1 MKESSFHD
9 IINQYFKILG
19 EPFSPPALSYDNKYI
34 LNNINEFIDNDF
46 FTYQYFSIADCSERK
61 LPVLFI
67 MEITDGKY
75 IIIKNHRGQ
84 LTNLTTDTAI
94 TNQLIESKH
103 LFSFSA
109 SENTLSEVN
118 IYNSL
123 IKLTP
128 KSNLFSLPL
137 IVFALLLPLYSNL
150 FNSRLVYSESI
161 SSILYISFIFIV
173 VIGLEFFIKHII
185 HEQNIKKIKLNISIF
200 NRYFVNLLKQSSCK
214 STSIKV
220 RTAEASVLQVW
231 EIKPQII
238 YDIGLAIL
246 FSFCIFGMLG
256 LYSLLLLSYY
266 AGLIFLCLHVRFLSY
281 KNMLRANTL
290 NYEKSAMYYSLEQK
304 KHELCFARDD
314 YFKQYISIKTNEDE
328 KIKLKLNEANHHWM
342 EIIKVNTFLSMI
354 VMYIASYLAIGD
366 GSLSLAS
373 IIAVMIIN
381 GRLSGAITSA
391 INRLFIVKTHL
402 FHIKSSIDQL
412 KNNPLIHFKVDGITT
427 DSITHFSAKNLSV
440 NIHGKT
446 IINQL
451 NIEAKPGDVIGIT
464 GVSGSGKTSLIKA
477 LCGTSVHSSGDITI
491 NDVSIDEIS
500 QCFFAEKVSYHSGI
514 STFIHGS
521 IRDNFNFHGIFDN
534 TMIVRIT
541 KLCCP
546 SLPISKETL
555 DDALIND
562 IAASTGE
569 KQKLQLALT
578 LLKKPDIIFLDES
591 TSFMA
596 SHDALTFLNLMKKEF
611 ELDNAII
618 FFSTHDLGL
627 MPFFTQHIALS
638 SSNAKNIN
646 TPQLHNEIIIP
657 KITLG

>member
-1 MKESSFHD
+1 MKESNFHD
-9 IINQYFKILG
+9 VINQYFKILG
-19 EPFSPPALSYDNKYI
+19 ESFTSPTLSYDNKYI

-46 FTYQYFSIADCSERK
+46 FNYQYVSIVDFSERK
-61 LPVLFI
+61 LPALFI

-84 LTNLTTDTAI
+84 LTNLTTDSAI
-94 TNQLIESKH
+94 TQQLVENKH

-109 SENTLSEVN
+109 RENMLSEAS
-118 IYNSL
+118 IYKSL

-173 VIGLEFFIKHII
+173 IIGLEFFIKHII

-214 STSIKV
+214 SASIKV
-220 RTAEASVLQVW
+220 RTAEASILQVW

-246 FSFCIFGMLG
+246 FSFCIVGMLG

-266 AGLIFLCLHVRFLSY
+266 AGFIFLCLHIRFLSY

-440 NIHGKT
+440 SIHGKT

-464 GVSGSGKTSLIKA
+464 GVSGVGKTSLMKA
-477 LCGTSVHSSGDITI
+477 LCGTSQYASGNITI
-491 NDVSIDEIS
+491 NGISIDEIS
-500 QCFFAEKVSYHSGI
+500 QCFLTEKIAYHNGV
-514 STFIHGS
+514 STFVHGS
-521 IRDNFNFHGIFDN
+521 IRDNFNFYGVFDN
-534 TMIVRIT
+534 DIIVRLT

-546 SLPISKETL
+546 SLLISKETL
-555 DDALIND
+555 DDTLVTD

-569 KQKLQLALT
+569 KQKLQLALI
-578 LLKKPDIIFLDES
+578 LMKQPDMILLDES

-596 SHDALTFLNLMKKEF
+596 TSDALPFLQLMKQEF
-611 ELDNAII
+611 ELDKSII
-618 FFSTHDLGL
+618 FLSTHDLGL
-627 MPFFTQHIALS
+627 ASFFTTHIELSPGHAKRISSPQH
-638 SSNAKNIN
+638 
-646 TPQLHNEIIIP
+646 HNEIVIP
-657 KITLG
+657 KINLS

>member
-9 IINQYFKILG
+9 VINQYFKILG
-19 EPFSPPALSYDNKYI
+19 EPFSSPALSYDNKYI
-34 LNNINEFIDNDF
+34 LNNINEFINNDF
-46 FTYQYFSIADCSERK
+46 FTYQYTSISDFNEKK
-61 LPVLFI
+61 LPALFI
-67 MEITDGKY
+67 MEIADGKY

-84 LTNLTTDTAI
+84 LTNLTTDIAI
-94 TNQLIESKH
+94 TQQLIENKH

-109 SENTLSEVN
+109 SENTLNEES
-118 IYNSL
+118 IYKSL

-128 KSNLFSLPL
+128 KSSLLSLPL

-150 FNSRLVYSESI
+150 FNSCLVYSESI
-161 SSILYISFIFIV
+161 SSLLYISFIFIV

-185 HEQNIKKIKLNISIF
+185 HEQNTKKIKLNISTF
-200 NRYFVNLLKQSSCK
+200 NRYFINLLKQSSCK
-214 STSIKV
+214 SASIKV
-220 RTAEASVLQVW
+220 RTAEASILQVW

-238 YDIGLAIL
+238 YDVGLAIL

-256 LYSLLLLSYY
+256 FYSLLLLSYY
-266 AGLIFLCLHVRFLSY
+266 AGLIFLCLHIRFLSY

-304 KHELCFARDD
+304 KHELCFARDNH
-314 YFKQYISIKTNEDE
+314 FKQYISIKTNEDE

-354 VMYIASYLAIGD
+354 VMYVASYLAIGE

-373 IIAVMIIN
+373 VIAVMIIN
-381 GRLSGAITSA
+381 SRLSGAITSA
-391 INRLFIVKTHL
+391 INRLFMVKTHL

-412 KNNPLIHFKVDGITT
+412 KNNPLIHFKADGITT
-427 DSITHFSAKNLSV
+427 DSIKHFSAKNLSV
-440 NIHGKT
+440 SINGKT

-451 NIEAKPGDVIGIT
+451 DVEAKPGDVIGIT
-464 GVSGSGKTSLIKA
+464 GISGVGKTSLMKA
-477 LCGTSVHSSGDITI
+477 LCGISEYSSGDITI
-491 NDVSIDEIS
+491 NGIGIDEIS
-500 QCFFAEKVSYHSGI
+500 QCFLTEKIAYHNGI

-521 IRDNFNFHGIFDN
+521 IRDNFNFYGVFDN
-534 TMIVRIT
+534 NTIVHLT

-546 SLPISKETL
+546 SLLISKETL
-555 DDALIND
+555 DDTLITD

-578 LLKKPDIIFLDES
+578 LIKQPEMIFLDES

-596 SHDALTFLNLMKKEF
+596 TSDALSFLQLMKQEF
-611 ELDNAII
+611 ELDESII

-627 MPFFTQHIALS
+627 TSFFTKHIALS
-638 SSNAKNIN
+638 PGHAKHIN
-646 TPQLHNEIIIP
+646 SPQHHNKIIIP
-657 KITLG
+657 KISLS